1 MIQEDSK
8 IQRPVYYANQAFQGA
23 EAKYPLIEKITFTL
37 IIASRKLGPYF
48 QANPILVMVNQPIK
62 KAMSKLE
69 ATDRMVQWVIELS
82 QFDIKYR
89 PRTTIKSQV
98 LAGFIA
104 RFTLPKESMANSS
117 ELQTIQMDGS
127 SVKKMSRVEVI
138 ITSLE
143 GHFQICGPTP
153 IPCHQQ

>member
-1 MIQEDSK
+1 
-8 IQRPVYYANQAFQGA
+8 
-23 EAKYPLIEKITFTL
+23 
-37 IIASRKLGPYF
+37 
-48 QANPILVMVNQPIK
+48 MVNQPIK

-98 LAGFIA
+98 LAGFIE

-117 ELQTIQMDGS
+117 EL
-127 SVKKMSRVEVI
+127 
-138 ITSLE
+138 
-143 GHFQICGPTP
+143 
-153 IPCHQQ
+153 